1 MSKQTAS
8 RASQLQQTVRSTA
21 GRVVNR
27 LLEPLGLELRQ
38 RADSCQWPSTLQRA
52 RRWGVDVATI
62 LDVGASDGRWTRM
75 ARRVFPRAAAVLFEA
90 NPVHEAALARYCRR
104 RPDSAY
110 RLRVVG
116 DRPGTAFFDASHAY
130 IGVASLARHRED
142 DVMLPMT
149 SLDAA
154 RSAED
159 WRPPY
164 LLKLDTHGFELPI
177 LAGAMATLPH
187 CSLVVIEAYNFRVGA
202 DSPRFHELVATMGEL
217 GFRPL
222 DLAEPVHRPRDGAL
236 WQMDLLF
243 VPAGSLP
250 DDDDVYRG
258 FGMRRERGRLSP
270 GWERLAG

>member
-8 RASQLQQTVRSTA
+8 SASQLQQTVRSTA
-21 GRVVNR
+21 GRMVNR

-104 RPDSAY
+104 HPDSTY

-116 DRPGTAFFDASHAY
+116 DRPGTAFFDASHAF

-177 LAGAMATLPH
+177 LAGAMATLSH

-202 DSPRFHELVATMGEL
+202 GSPRFHELVATMGEL